1 MQNHTLFAPL
11 YFRFSLLS
19 FSCAL
24 WKTHTLSQGCPHR
37 AKGEKRSLSN
47 SPLVQGKVLTA
58 FQIHPNSPKY
68 SFQSP
73 HIYIYGVSTLR
84 SEAVQI
90 FICYILLISCFALGV
105 LGLGLFGCW
114 ENLGKKEINLG
125 FSFQFLSAGKTE
137 INWDRKSVV

>member
-73 HIYIYGVSTLR
+73 YIYIYGVSTLR
-84 SEAVQI
+84 SEADL
-90 FICYILLISCFALGV
+90 YLLHSNYFMLCPRCFGFGPVWLLRKFGKKRNKLGV
-105 LGLGLFGCW
+105 S
-114 ENLGKKEINLG
+114 
-125 FSFQFLSAGKTE
+125 FSIFECRESQK
-137 INWDRKSVV
+137 RK